1 MLWFLQQYPSPV
13 LIEPVMKTN
22 QTEKTYTV
30 PGMSC
35 QHCVMAVSEEVGQVA
50 GVESVDVALET
61 KQVTVR
67 GRDLDDRAL
76 RAAIDE
82 AGYEATP

>member
-1 MLWFLQQYPSPV
+1 M
-13 LIEPVMKTN
+13 ETKAN
-22 QTEKTYTV
+22 EKTYTV

-35 QHCVMAVSEEVGQVA
+35 DHCVAAIGDEVGQVA
-50 GVESVDVALET
+50 GVESVVVALET

-67 GRDLDDRAL
+67 GRDLDDAAL

-82 AGYEATP
+82 AGYEAAG

>member
-1 MLWFLQQYPSPV
+1 MLPDAIPLPR
-13 LIEPVMKTN
+13 IRRAMRTN

-30 PGMSC
+30 PDMSC
-35 QHCVMAVSEEVGQVA
+35 QHCVIAVTEEVGKVA
-50 GVESVDVALET
+50 GVQSVDVALET

-67 GRDLDDRAL
+67 GRDLDDRAV

-82 AGYEATP
+82 AGYEAAE

>member
-1 MLWFLQQYPSPV
+1 
-13 LIEPVMKTN
+13 MKTN

>member
-1 MLWFLQQYPSPV
+1 MLEIRRGYPYPV
-13 LIEPVMKTN
+13 SMNET
-22 QTEKTYTV
+22 KTYTV

-35 QHCVMAVSEEVGQVA
+35 AHCVAAVSGEVGRVD
-50 GVESVDVALET
+50 GVDAVEVVLDT

-67 GRDLDDRAL
+67 GRDLDDGAL

-82 AGYEATP
+82 AGYEADP

>member
-1 MLWFLQQYPSPV
+1 
-13 LIEPVMKTN
+13 MKTS

-35 QHCVMAVSEEVGQVA
+35 QHCVVAVSDEVGQVA

-82 AGYEATP
+82 AGYEAMA